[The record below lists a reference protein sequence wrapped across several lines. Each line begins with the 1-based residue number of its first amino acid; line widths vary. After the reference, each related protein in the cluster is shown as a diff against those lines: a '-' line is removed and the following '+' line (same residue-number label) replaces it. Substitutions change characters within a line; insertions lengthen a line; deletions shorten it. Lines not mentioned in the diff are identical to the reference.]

1 MIVMINFLKEIWRN
15 LFTVNDE
22 VEGIDSMDMTNKI
35 RKAARAQGRV
45 QGVGFRFFV
54 QTEAKKAKVTGWVKN
69 ENDGSVTMEIQG
81 TPEQLATLE
90 ERIKK
95 GNGFARVN
103 QLDST
108 EIAVVAG
115 ESQFSINY

>member
-1 MIVMINFLKEIWRN
+1 MNFIKELWRN

-22 VEGIDSMDMTNKI
+22 VEGVNNMDMTGKI

-54 QTEAKKAKVTGWVKN
+54 QTEAKKARVTGWVKN

-81 TPEQLATLE
+81 TPEQLAALE

-95 GNGFARVN
+95 GNGFAKVS
-103 QLDST
+103 QLEST

>member
-1 MIVMINFLKEIWRN
+1 MINFLKEIWRN

>member
-1 MIVMINFLKEIWRN
+1 MMKLLKEIWRN

-22 VEGIDSMDMTNKI
+22 VEGVDSMDMTNKI

-54 QTEAKKAKVTGWVKN
+54 QTEAKKARVTGWVKN

-81 TPEQLATLE
+81 TPEQLTALE

-95 GNGFARVN
+95 GNGFARVS

-115 ESQFSINY
+115 ESQFNINY

>member
-1 MIVMINFLKEIWRN
+1 MMNFLKELWRN
-15 LFTVNDE
+15 LFTVDDE
-22 VEGIDSMDMTNKI
+22 IEGVDSMDMTNKI

-54 QTEAKKAKVTGWVKN
+54 QTEAKKSKVTGWVKN
-69 ENDGSVTMEIQG
+69 ESDGSVTMEIQG
-81 TPEQLATLE
+81 TPEQLAALE

-95 GNGFARVN
+95 GNGFARVS

-108 EIAVVAG
+108 EIAVVVG

>member
-1 MIVMINFLKEIWRN
+1 MMNFLKEIWRN

-22 VEGIDSMDMTNKI
+22 VEGVDSMDMTNKI

-54 QTEAKKAKVTGWVKN
+54 QTEAKKARVTGWVKN

-81 TPEQLATLE
+81 TPEQLAALE

-95 GNGFARVN
+95 GNGFASVSR
-103 QLDST
+103 LDSD

>member
-1 MIVMINFLKEIWRN
+1 MVEILKKIWKTV
-15 LFTVNDE
+15 FTVNDE
-22 VEGIDSMDMTNKI
+22 IEGVDSMDMTNKI

-69 ENDGSVTMEIQG
+69 ESDGSVTMEIQG
-81 TPEQLATLE
+81 TPEQLSSLE
-90 ERIKK
+90 DRIKK
-95 GNGFARVN
+95 GNGFAKVT

-108 EIAVVAG
+108 EIAAVVG

>member
-1 MIVMINFLKEIWRN
+1 MINILKEIWRN

-22 VEGIDSMDMTNKI
+22 VEGVNSMDMTNKI

-54 QTEAKKAKVTGWVKN
+54 QTEAKKARVTGWVKN

-81 TPEQLATLE
+81 TPEQLTALE

-95 GNGFARVN
+95 GNGFARVS

-108 EIAVVAG
+108 EIAVVTG

>member
-1 MIVMINFLKEIWRN
+1 MINILKEIWRN

-22 VEGIDSMDMTNKI
+22 VEGIDTMDMTNKI

-54 QTEAKKAKVTGWVKN
+54 QTEAKKARVTGWVKN

-81 TPEQLATLE
+81 TPEQLTALE

-95 GNGFARVN
+95 GNGFARVS